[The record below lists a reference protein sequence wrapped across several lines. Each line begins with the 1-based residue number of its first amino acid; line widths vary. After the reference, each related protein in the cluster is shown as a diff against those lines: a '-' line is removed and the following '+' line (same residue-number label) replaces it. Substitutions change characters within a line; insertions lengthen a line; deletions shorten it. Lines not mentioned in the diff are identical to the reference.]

1 MVLCRRTTT
10 EQSAA
15 WLNGEYKNSVK
26 DGAGSTL
33 AHAAWLKRHAS
44 EPFVMCDVCK
54 KKLYPG
60 CGG

>member
-26 DGAGSTL
+26 DGAGSKL
-33 AHAAWLKRHAS
+33 AHVAWLKRHAGK
-44 EPFVMCDVCK
+44 PLVN
-54 KKLYPG
+54 
-60 CGG
+60 